1 MHNKVLPIFTG
12 GTGRSGTTVLGT
24 LLGKHSQVW
33 ATLPRELRFLTDR
46 FGLLDLTIGGT
57 TTSLLPSAI
66 KERLFL
72 RRLNGEWWYRV
83 GPDGHERGL
92 HRGLLPHDFER
103 AQQLFRESEEN
114 RTERARLL
122 IGMVDQAALSNGAS
136 MWVDTSPANA
146 MNASRLISLLSNAL
160 VIHVIRDGRDAC
172 ASVVSRKWGPDDPL
186 SALNWWRKRML
197 LSHRG
202 ISSAPK
208 EQTMSLILE
217 DLLANDRDKSYKD
230 LLRFL
235 GLDDEPEM
243 QDFFNQQMTA
253 ERGHIGRWKEDIPRD
268 VRAKFQDQ
276 YAQIWRELDALGIP
290 LAALG

>member
-1 MHNKVLPIFTG
+1 MDNKVLPIFTG

-46 FGLLDLTIGGT
+46 FGLLDLTIVGT
-57 TTSLLPSAI
+57 APSLLPAAI

-92 HRGLLPHDFER
+92 HRGVLPHEFER
-103 AQQLFRESEEN
+103 AQQQFRESQVN
-114 RTERARLL
+114 PADRARLL
-122 IGMVDQAALSNGAS
+122 IEMVDQAARRNQAS

-146 MNASRLISLLSNAL
+146 MNANRLISLLPDAL
-160 VIHVIRDGRDAC
+160 VIHVVRDGRDAC
-172 ASVVSRKWGPDDPL
+172 ASVVSRKWGPNDPL
-186 SALNWWRKRML
+186 SALDWWRKRML

-208 EQTMSLILE
+208 EQTMNLILE
-217 DLLANDRDKSYKD
+217 DLLANDREKSYKD

-235 GLDDEPEM
+235 GIDDEPAM
-243 QDFFNQQMTA
+243 QDFFNHQMTA
-253 ERGHIGRWKEDIPRD
+253 ERGHIGRWKEDIPKN
-268 VRAKFQDQ
+268 VRGRFQDQ
-276 YAQIWRELDALGIP
+276 YVNVWKELNAQRVP
-290 LAALG
+290 LTPLE